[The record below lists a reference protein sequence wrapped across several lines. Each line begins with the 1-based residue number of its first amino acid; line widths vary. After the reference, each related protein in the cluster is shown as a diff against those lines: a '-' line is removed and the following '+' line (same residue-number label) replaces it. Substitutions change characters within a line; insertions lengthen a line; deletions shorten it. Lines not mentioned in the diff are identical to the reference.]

1 MEVPGKARWSK
12 VTRSRWR
19 TFCRNGSDNSF
30 IENGINIA
38 TFFFG
43 GFQEFSFQAGR
54 SYYSYKIGVK

>member
-38 TFFFG
+38 TFFLVVFKNSL
-43 GFQEFSFQAGR
+43 F
-54 SYYSYKIGVK
+54 KLGVATIVIR